1 MPTVPAELWRLI
13 IVFAPLF
20 TKPAWKYARGLLLR
34 ALFAPGTR
42 TFTFSGAVIAVCGR
56 G

>member
-20 TKPAWKYARGLLLR
+20 TKPAWEHARVLLLR
-34 ALFAPGTR
+34 ALLAPGKR
-42 TFTFSGAVIAVCGR
+42 TFIFSGAVIAACGR